1 MNKEIDSYDVSCELA
16 QIKHLLFF
24 MGESFENIRDSAND
38 YRQLKAGSDKML
50 AHETNRCIDQLQALE
65 SVLLDKVMNLEKKFE

>member
-1 MNKEIDSYDVSCELA
+1 MSKEIDSYDVACELM
-16 QIKHLLFF
+16 QMKGLLFF
-24 MGESFENIRDSAND
+24 LGESFENLRDSAND

-65 SVLLDKVMNLEKKFE
+65 IVLLDKVLNLEKKFE